1 MSREQGPPLVQK
13 PPIRAI
19 SVLFVRAVSGPAG
32 GYHSEASGAKDHI
45 PDLSKHVLQVK
56 PNSPSPPI
64 TSKTKS
70 S

>member
-1 MSREQGPPLVQK
+1 MYVGGHHQQCSSL
-13 PPIRAI
+13 PIRAI

-45 PDLSKHVLQVK
+45 PDLSKHVLEVK

-64 TSKTKS
+64 PN
-70 S
+70 